1 LDMKANERH
10 NSSSLILFDL
20 ILVLYSRNFNE
31 RIYFAFKQLES
42 DINCLR
48 YLGVSNRIEI
58 DEIPDAKKR

>member
-1 LDMKANERH
+1 MDMKANERH

-31 RIYFAFKQLES
+31 RIYFAFKQLDS

-48 YLGVSNRIEI
+48 FPGMSKRIEM
-58 DEIPDAKKR
+58 DEALAPKKM